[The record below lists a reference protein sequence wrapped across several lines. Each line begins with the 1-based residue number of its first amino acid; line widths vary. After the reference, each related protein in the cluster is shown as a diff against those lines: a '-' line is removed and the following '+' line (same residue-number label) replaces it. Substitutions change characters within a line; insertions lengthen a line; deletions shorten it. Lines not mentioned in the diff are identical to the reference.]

1 MNATG
6 AAAGGQDGG
15 HRIQVLGGTAAAVID
30 LAGGPAYGGHDPR
43 ATQVLW
49 PVRVRGRLLLAHT
62 SDLRDESAPI
72 LLEREL
78 QPGAGRSADARCPG
92 CVAKGDFGE
101 LGPDT
106 VLVLQ
111 HQDGCRQFAGL
122 MAKAGQ
128 R

>member
-30 LAGGPAYGGHDPR
+30 LSGGPEYGGRDPR
-43 ATQVLW
+43 AKQVLY
-49 PVRVRGRLLLAHT
+49 PLRVRGRLLLAHT
-62 SDLRDESAPI
+62 ADLRDESAPI
-72 LLEREL
+72 LVEREVR
-78 QPGAGRSADARCPG
+78 PGGGQAADARCAR
-92 CVAKGDFGE
+92 CVARGDFGE
-101 LGPDT
+101 LAPDT
-106 VLVLQ
+106 VLVLE
-111 HQDGCRQFAGL
+111 HQDGCRWFAAL